1 MPVPDT
7 LRTERLRNKSF
18 RLAVSSLT
26 AAAVS
31 GLSVAPVFAQAAQVP
46 AAPAATVPAQTTPEP
61 PATPSPLPQSRG
73 SATITRGEY
82 EACQTRDET
91 GFRTAIESVTTGAL
105 RRGLQGLDYRAV
117 VNDEWR
123 RGNFDEVLSRR
134 VDVAIDELR
143 QETSWTDLITSLASK
158 ETAQQ
163 LAQSAAERVFRSD
176 DIKRAIEGLA
186 VGVGREV
193 GKRIEIATS
202 DTAEPAIQ
210 CLQAF
215 LGPRYGSTVA
225 GVVSRDAAREFQM
238 DPSKASA
245 SVSTGQVLAESREG
259 IAGAVILIVR
269 RQLANLATR
278 VGQRIVGA
286 VLGRLVAVVAGGI
299 GVVLIA
305 KDIWELRHGVL
316 PIIANEMKAPA
327 TRDKVQDELAKA
339 IGEQIGE
346 HVREIGAKTAERV
359 VEIWHDFRR
368 AHAKVLEISEKDAK
382 FRRFVDTVKPENL
395 GRLDEVAAL
404 VLASEGEPAILRRL
418 DDGTLLEAVE
428 RMPAPAFEIARE
440 QRSLE
445 TALKWQALAGPAL
458 SKVIEYELYRRNSPD
473 EFTKTGLERL
483 LRLGDR
489 LAVTR
494 LAALKSGVRE
504 PLMELDDASLQ
515 KLGRS
520 LAEPELTSLSGYL
533 TGLEKGARQRLL
545 TAVVEQPAKL
555 TAVTPQSVREAI
567 LASRDQA
574 AALGVMLRSDSIFDF
589 LIFRDDAV
597 LVKEGRISPRI
608 LWARYPVALSLLA
621 FAGLLL
627 FLILWRLL
635 FGRRPR
641 IIVQK

>member
-1 MPVPDT
+1 M
-7 LRTERLRNKSF
+7 RNRPF

-31 GLSVAPVFAQAAQVP
+31 GLSIAPAFAQVAQAPVAPSAT
-46 AAPAATVPAQTTPEP
+46 ATVPTGAQP
-61 PATPSPLPQSRG
+61 PAPASPTPQTRG
-73 SATITRGEY
+73 AATITRTEY

-91 GFRTAIESVTTGAL
+91 GFRTAIEGVTTGAL

-123 RGNFDEVLSRR
+123 RGNFDEVMSRR
-134 VDVAIDELR
+134 VDAAIDELR

-176 DIKRAIEGLA
+176 EIKRAIEGLA
-186 VGVGREV
+186 VGVGREI

-316 PIIANEMKAPA
+316 PIIANEMKSPA

-368 AHAKVLEISEKDAK
+368 AHAKVLEISEKDEK

-404 VLASEGEPAILRRL
+404 VLASEGEPAILKRL

-428 RMPAPAFEIARE
+428 RMPPAAFEIARE

-458 SKVIEYELYRRNSPD
+458 PKVIEYELYRRNSPD
-473 EFTKTGLERL
+473 EFTKAGLERL
-483 LRLGDR
+483 LKLGDR

-504 PLMELDDASLQ
+504 PLMELDESSLQ

-520 LAEPELTSLSGYL
+520 LGEPELASLSGYL
-533 TGLEKGARQRLL
+533 TGLEKVARQRLL
-545 TAVVEQPAKL
+545 TAVVESPAKL

-567 LASRDQA
+567 FASRDQT

-589 LIFRDDAV
+589 LVFREDAL
-597 LVKEGRISPRI
+597 LVKDGRISPHI
-608 LWARYPVALSLLA
+608 LWARYPVALGVLA
-621 FAGLLL
+621 FLALLL
-627 FLILWRLL
+627 FMLVWRIL
-635 FGRRPR
+635 FGRRPK